1 MDLVI
6 GCGEE
11 RAASRNPVK
20 NQFSPVDIY
29 RDFIFACKSASA
41 PGDVSANAKT
51 LRCTMFSDSASPK
64 TLFFAMSSDSE
75 VPGKGRLSTWKL
87 VECVQ
92 IIIF

>member
-6 GCGEE
+6 WVQRTARG
-11 RAASRNPVK
+11 AAKSCKEP
-20 NQFSPVDIY
+20 FSAVDIY

-51 LRCTMFSDSASPK
+51 LCCTMFSDSGVPK

-75 VPGKGRLSTWKL
+75 VPGKGRASKWKL
-87 VECVQ
+87 VECV
-92 IIIF
+92 